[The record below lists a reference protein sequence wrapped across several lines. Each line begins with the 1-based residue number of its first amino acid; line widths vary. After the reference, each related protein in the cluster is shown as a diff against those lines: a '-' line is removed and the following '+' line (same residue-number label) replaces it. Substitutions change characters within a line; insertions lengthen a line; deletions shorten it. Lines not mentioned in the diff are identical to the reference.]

1 MSQEFVDQQ
10 YLIVESNG
18 VTNVVVWNGDTS
30 QWTPPAGAI
39 ALVQATTPAM
49 VWQPV
54 VVDNKITDW
63 VLAEQMGA
71 GDIGF
76 AWDGTNCVT
85 NQPKPEIPIQPAT
98 SGGIA
103 TA

>member
-10 YLIVESNG
+10 YLIVEANV
-18 VTNVVVWNGDTS
+18 VTNVVVWNGDTT

-39 ALVQATTPAM
+39 ALVQSTTPAM

-63 VLAEQMGA
+63 VLAEQVGA

-76 AWDGTNCVT
+76 TWDGTDCIT
-85 NQPKPEIPIQPAT
+85 NQPRPEIPAQPVTSGTQPA
-98 SGGIA
+98 
-103 TA
+103 